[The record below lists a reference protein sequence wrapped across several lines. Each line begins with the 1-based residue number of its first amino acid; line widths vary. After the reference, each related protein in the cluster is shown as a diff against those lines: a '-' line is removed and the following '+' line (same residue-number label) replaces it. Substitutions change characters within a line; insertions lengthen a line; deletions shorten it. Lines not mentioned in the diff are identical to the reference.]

1 MRRTT
6 AAAEA
11 QADSPTAVIDRNSP
25 VHDGEGPTATPGHDV
40 DDHELPAYY
49 DWTADTSPSLPPVTA
64 STAIGSDP
72 SSILAGRHRRPP
84 AATGRSAARTGA
96 HAVVSRDTATGRR
109 STVRRLAPLGVGAA
123 VACVAALAFTVMTPA
138 APGGADLNSQLA
150 APATLAPASPT
161 AGALSPTTAP
171 LPTPAPGTLP
181 PVAAAKPKPV
191 APKPVAKPAAPKPV
205 GGSTGNGTQAATQLG
220 WQLVASDEFNGS
232 GLSGNWGPYE
242 GAGHNGNG
250 RRVASAI
257 SVSGGIMTMSGDA
270 GGNTGGMSW
279 NDNQTY
285 GKWEVRA
292 RMPKGDDNYHP
303 VLLLW
308 PADGW
313 PPEVDFSETTAASN
327 GTNFYL
333 HYGGSS
339 NQQVSASRDMDIT
352 QWHNYAVEWVA
363 GRVTGYIDGVKWFES
378 TDGNTV
384 PNQPMHLAIQ
394 LDNFGGGSMQ
404 PTQMQVDYVRIYK

>member
-11 QADSPTAVIDRNSP
+11 QADSPTAVIDRLTP
-25 VHDGEGPTATPGHDV
+25 VHDAEAPTATPGHDE
-40 DDHELPAYY
+40 DDHELPAYT

-64 STAIGSDP
+64 PTPIGPDTST
-72 SSILAGRHRRPP
+72 ILTGRHRRP
-84 AATGRSAARTGA
+84 AVATGRTTGA
-96 HAVVSRDTATGRR
+96 HAVVSRDLATGRR

-161 AGALSPTTAP
+161 SGGLAPTTSAA

-181 PVAAAKPKPV
+181 PVAVAKPKPV
-191 APKPVAKPAAPKPV
+191 VPKPVAKPAAPKPAA
-205 GGSTGNGTQAATQLG
+205 GGSTGNGVQAAAKLG

-242 GAGHNGNG
+242 GAGHGGNG

-270 GGNTGGMSW
+270 NGNTGGMSW

-292 RMPKGDDNYHP
+292 RMPRGDDNYHP

-313 PPEVDFSETTAASN
+313 PPEVDFAETTSASN
-327 GTNFYL
+327 GENFYL
-333 HYGGSS
+333 HYSSS
-339 NQQVSASRDMDIT
+339 NQQVSASHDMDIT

-378 TDGNTV
+378 TDGQTI

-394 LDNFGGGSMQ
+394 LDNFGGGNMQ

>member
-11 QADSPTAVIDRNSP
+11 QADSPTAVIDRIAP
-25 VHDGEGPTATPGHDV
+25 VHDAEAPTATPGHDV
-40 DDHELPAYY
+40 DDHELPAYP
-49 DWTADTSPSLPPVTA
+49 DWTGDTSPSLPPVTD
-64 STAIGSDP
+64 TAVLG
-72 SSILAGRHRRPP
+72 ATGRHRRLA
-84 AATGRSAARTGA
+84 AATGRGVRTGA
-96 HAVVSRDTATGRR
+96 HAVVSRDAVPAGR

-123 VACVAALAFTVMTPA
+123 VACVAALAVTVMTPP

-161 AGALSPTTAP
+161 SGGLAPTTVA
-171 LPTPAPGTLP
+171 LPTSAPRSDP
-181 PVAAAKPKPV
+181 PAAAAARPKPV
-191 APKPVAKPAAPKPV
+191 VPKPAAKPAAPKPAA
-205 GGSTGNGTQAATQLG
+205 GGSTGNGVQAAAKLG

-242 GAGHNGNG
+242 GAGHDGNG

-257 SVSGGIMTMSGDA
+257 NVSGGIMTMSGDA
-270 GGNTGGMSW
+270 AGNTGGMSW

-292 RMPKGDDNYHP
+292 RMPRGDDNYHP

-308 PADGW
+308 PQDGW

-333 HYGGSS
+333 HYSSS